1 MDIYIYIYIWLVVST
16 PLKNMKVSWD
26 DEIPNLWKVI
36 KTMFQ
41 TTNQIYI
48 YIYIWGVPKIGV
60 PLISSKST
68 TIFLKPCCPCD
79 SHAPSGKRSRTWCWS
94 GSRIRWV
101 EKRLVKHGKN
111 EWKSGFNVDLRW
123 EIWWKSGLNVE
134 LRWEIWWKSGFNV
147 DLRWFKN
154 HETQQK
160 AWETPWFNMLAFS
173 NEAWKIHPD
182 GFSPTLVVVSY
193 LGLVYRNRVPTIFE
207 ASKPPTIFFLNS
219 R

>member
-1 MDIYIYIYIWLVVST
+1 MAGGFNPSEKYESQLGWWNSQSMKSH
-16 PLKNMKVSWD
+16 KNHV
-26 DEIPNLWKVI
+26 PNH
-36 KTMFQ
+36 Q
-41 TTNQIYI
+41 PD
-48 YIYIWGVPKIGV
+48 IYIWGVPKIGV

-173 NEAWKIHPD
+173 NEAWKINPD
-182 GFSPTLVVVSY
+182 GFSSTLVVVSY